1 MKNWPTFSSARKF
14 IHHTSLWIWLSV
26 FLAALACGAISWQH
40 IQHERELHLA
50 QEKIENLRLARID
63 LNKGF
68 LYLSLSGSPDS
79 PFNHEQGMALL
90 EQATLT
96 FEASVD
102 FLEPNQQESAT
113 TFRKSISL
121 FNQAITNLQEPGAS
135 QSFKATSLRILFNDL
150 ERQADRIDHLAQL
163 TILELSNQLEREFI
177 VVMAVDTILLLGVCM
192 VVVFSERVKNKSELA
207 LRQSEAKF
215 RNMFENNHTPMMLID
230 PENGKIVDVNAVTCA
245 VYGWSHAEITQ
256 KSIYD
261 LNILNLEAA
270 NVEMDKF
277 AKKQRQYLQ
286 IQHRLAN
293 GEIRDVEIFSG
304 PIEFNGRMVLFS
316 IVHDI
321 SQLKKAEKAI
331 QENEIRLRFALE
343 GANDGLWDMQL
354 PAYSLYLS
362 PRGCEILGYTP
373 GEFQQAI
380 THLAQIVHPQDLPA
394 ALKGMDAHIQ
404 GRAPIFE
411 VEQRLQTKSGEWKW
425 VQTRGKLVE
434 CDKEGRPLRMTG
446 TYTDIT
452 SRRQFQEKNE
462 IAQMQLQELL
472 AEADESRQVL
482 LSVVEDQKAAEEKLT
497 QLNAV
502 LEQRVNERTAQLTAS
517 NKELE
522 AFAYSVS
529 HDLRAPLRGIDGW
542 SLALMEDYQEQL
554 DEKAHG
560 YINRVRSETQR
571 MGRLID
577 DLLQLSKIT
586 RAEMKRAP
594 VNLSEVA
601 RAIATRLQDEKPQ
614 QPVECIIQPAMLDN
628 GDPNLL
634 EIALTNL
641 LANAYKFTGHQ
652 PKPRVEFGKSLI
664 AGSPTY
670 FIRDNGAGF
679 DMEYAKN
686 LFGAFQ
692 RMHRQTEFPGTGIGL
707 ATVQRIITRH
717 GGKVWAD
724 AHINQGATFYFT
736 LGSSD

>member
-1 MKNWPTFSSARKF
+1 MKKWPIFSSARKL

-40 IQHERELHLA
+40 IRNQRQLYVA

-79 PFNHEQGMALL
+79 PFNHEQGIALL
-90 EQATLT
+90 EQATQT

-102 FLEPNQQESAT
+102 FLEPNQQESAK

-121 FNQAITNLQEPGAS
+121 FNQAITNRQEPGAS

-150 ERQADRIDHLAQL
+150 ERQADRVDHLAQITVQNL
-163 TILELSNQLEREFI
+163 NNQLETEFI
-177 VVMAVDTILLLGVCM
+177 VVIGVDTLLLLGVCM
-192 VVVFSERVKNKSELA
+192 VVVLSERVKNKSELA
-207 LRQSEAKF
+207 LRQSEAQF

-230 PENGKIVDVNAVTCA
+230 PDNGKIVDVNAVTCA
-245 VYGWSHAEITQ
+245 VYGWSHTEITQ
-256 KSIYD
+256 KYIYD
-261 LNILNLEAA
+261 LNILSAEVVTA
-270 NVEMDKF
+270 EMDKVT
-277 AKKQRQYLQ
+277 KKQRQYYQL
-286 IQHRLAN
+286 QHRLAS
-293 GEIRDVEIFSG
+293 GELRDVEVFSG
-304 PIEFNGRMVLFS
+304 PIEFNGKVVLFS

-373 GEFQQAI
+373 DEFQQAV
-380 THLAQIVHPQDLPA
+380 THLAQIVYPQDFPA
-394 ALKGMDAHIQ
+394 AMEQVEAHIQ
-404 GRAPIFE
+404 GGAPIFE
-411 VEQRLQTKSGEWKW
+411 IEQRLRMKSGEWKW
-425 VQTRGKLVE
+425 VQARGKLVE
-434 CDKEGRPLRMTG
+434 RNKEGQPLRMTG

-452 SRRQFQEKNE
+452 SRKQFQEKNE

-472 AEADESRQVL
+472 AEADEARQVL
-482 LSVVEDQKAAEEKLT
+482 LSVIEDQKAAEEKLT

-502 LEQRVNERTAQLTAS
+502 LEQRVNERTAQLTAA

-542 SLALMEDYQEQL
+542 SMALMEDYQDQL
-554 DEKAHG
+554 DDRAHG

-571 MGRLID
+571 MGHLID
-577 DLLQLSKIT
+577 DLLRLSRVT
-586 RAEMKRAP
+586 RTEMKRAS
-594 VNLSEVA
+594 VNMSEMA
-601 RAIATRLQDEKPQ
+601 YAIATRLQDDQTQ
-614 QPVECIIQPAMLDN
+614 QRVELIIQPAMLDN
-628 GDPNLL
+628 ADPNLL

-641 LANAYKFTGHQ
+641 LSNAYKFTGNQ
-652 PKPRVEFGKSLI
+652 PAARIEFGKSFI
-664 AGSPTY
+664 AGNSTY
-670 FIRDNGAGF
+670 YIRDNGAGF